1 MFITS
6 FHDNRG
12 ELYFANLVEGKSN
25 ILNDEQLWPLG
36 KPGAVT
42 SLVLNC
48 IPGPGNSRLTRHVD
62 MDAWMDKTHNT

>member
-25 ILNDEQLWPLG
+25 ILNDEQLWPLYG
-36 KPGAVT
+36 PGAVT

-48 IPGPGNSRLTRHVD
+48 ISGLDNSRLTRHVD
-62 MDAWMDKTHNT
+62 MYAWMYENT